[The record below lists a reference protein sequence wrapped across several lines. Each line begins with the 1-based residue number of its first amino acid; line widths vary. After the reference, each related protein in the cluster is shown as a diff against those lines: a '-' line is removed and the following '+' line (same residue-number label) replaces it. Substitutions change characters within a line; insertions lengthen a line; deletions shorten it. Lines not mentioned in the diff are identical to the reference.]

1 MPDSDRCTCS
11 VACQVTGKSTA
22 TLFVEF
28 FKHRHLVKKG
38 ASAEFL
44 SGNSGIGMMPLM
56 DDDVAFGGGGQ
67 AGGSDGLRL
76 AVDAVGML
84 FTLASVMLCRSQ
96 AISPLAAVGG
106 CALGMAAWVSS
117 YESNR

>member
-1 MPDSDRCTCS
+1 M
-11 VACQVTGKSTA
+11 TGKSTA

-44 SGNSGIGMMPLM
+44 SGDSGIGMMPLM
-56 DDDVAFGGGGQ
+56 DDDMAFRGGEGGG
-67 AGGSDGLRL
+67 SHGLRL
-76 AVDAVGML
+76 AVDAVGVL